1 LSSSNIEPQK
11 HIDFTE
17 KQIKDYLVEFKK
29 VVLSGKYTISVTDNR
44 TENKEFIEDYNIDS
58 NKEKEILLSLE
69 YLDFC
74 YVVDN
79 IKPEYAHEKLYV
91 FCVSREL
98 ANFGELETVDIYIK
112 TNLMKTRK
120 GNDFAVVISFHKLNK
135 KISYLFK

>member
-1 LSSSNIEPQK
+1 LSSANIEPQK

-29 VVLSGKYTISVTDNR
+29 VVLSGKYTISINDHR
-44 TENKEFIEDYNIDS
+44 TENKAFTEDYNIDS

-98 ANFGELETVDIYIK
+98 ANFGQLETVEIYIK

-120 GNDFAVVISFHKLNK
+120 GNDFVVVISFHKLNK